1 MVITASCGT
10 LEVGMCQ
17 DTPWDRSKY
26 LELMVFGVFIDRDI
40 WYHLRLVAVLVFGDR
55 FQILLPAKCGSY
67 RVLSKVQFLDMSQY
81 G

>member
-1 MVITASCGT
+1 
-10 LEVGMCQ
+10 
-17 DTPWDRSKY
+17 
-26 LELMVFGVFIDRDI
+26 MVFGVFIDRDI

-55 FQILLPAKCGSY
+55 FQIMLPAKCGSY